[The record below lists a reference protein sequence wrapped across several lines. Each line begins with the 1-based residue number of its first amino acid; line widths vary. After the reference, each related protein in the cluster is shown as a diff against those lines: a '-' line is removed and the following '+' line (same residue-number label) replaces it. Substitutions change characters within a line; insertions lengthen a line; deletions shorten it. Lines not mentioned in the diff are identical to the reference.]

1 VPASEVPNPTSE
13 VPTGLPKSGFANL
26 HLTRQ
31 CKNEHGSGPGRR
43 PGCRLAPTGL

>member
-1 VPASEVPNPTSE
+1 VPASEVPTPTSE

-31 CKNEHGSGPGRR
+31 GENKYGSGP
-43 PGCRLAPTGL
+43 